1 MLEVPKVRWSDIGG
15 GQEEVKQQLQ
25 EAVEWPQKHSTA
37 FTRIGAQPP
46 RGPELFSKWV
56 GESEKAV
63 QALFARARAAAPSI
77 VFFDEIDGLAV
88 ARDTGHGDGLSVG
101 DRVMSQLLTE
111 MDGLKSTK
119 GVAVIAAT
127 NRPDI
132 IDPALLRPG
141 RFDRL
146 LYVGPPNETARQQIF
161 QIQLHNTPCAP
172 DVDYGALAARTPSYT
187 GADITGVCREAAL
200 ATLEVILS
208 PPL

>member
-1 MLEVPKVRWSDIGG
+1 MKIR
-15 GQEEVKQQLQ
+15 
-25 EAVEWPQKHSTA
+25 
-37 FTRIGAQPP
+37 
-46 RGPELFSKWV
+46 
-56 GESEKAV
+56 ESENEQWV
-63 QALFARARAAAPSI
+63 VRMVIYFAM
-77 VFFDEIDGLAV
+77 LA
-88 ARDTGHGDGLSVG
+88 
-101 DRVMSQLLTE
+101 
-111 MDGLKSTK
+111 GLKSTK

-172 DVDYGALAARTPSYT
+172 DVDCAALAARTPSYT

-200 ATLEVILS
+200 AALEEDIAAQEVQLHHFDIALS
-208 PPL
+208 KVGPSDPGPKADFFSQFQRSSMQQQR

>member
-1 MLEVPKVRWSDIGG
+1 MRWSDIG

-46 RGPELFSKWV
+46 RGVLLYGPPGCSKTLLARAVASEAGLNFIAVKGPELFSKWV

-111 MDGLKSTK
+111 MDGVL
-119 GVAVIAAT
+119 
-127 NRPDI
+127 
-132 IDPALLRPG
+132 
-141 RFDRL
+141 FYL
-146 LYVGPPNETARQQIF
+146 LYSLIFFSTCLVFQSSFTQNLSKVEKILCTQVPTQI
-161 QIQLHNTPCAP
+161 
-172 DVDYGALAARTPSYT
+172 
-187 GADITGVCREAAL
+187 
-200 ATLEVILS
+200 
-208 PPL
+208 

>member
-1 MLEVPKVRWSDIGG
+1 
-15 GQEEVKQQLQ
+15 VKI
-25 EAVEWPQKHSTA
+25 
-37 FTRIGAQPP
+37 R
-46 RGPELFSKWV
+46 
-56 GESEKAV
+56 ESENEQWV
-63 QALFARARAAAPSI
+63 VRMVIYFAM
-77 VFFDEIDGLAV
+77 LA
-88 ARDTGHGDGLSVG
+88 
-101 DRVMSQLLTE
+101 
-111 MDGLKSTK
+111 GLKSTK

-146 LYVGPPNETARQQIF
+146 LYVGPPNEKARQQIF

-172 DVDYGALAARTPSYT
+172 DVDCAALAARTPSYT

-200 ATLEVILS
+200 AALEVILS